1 MAVAR
6 ETRRFLTDGAW
17 AHQDAPPAEVLA
29 AEINSDD
36 DALENVMRLLLR
48 AKPAGD
54 LDMHDTLRGLREACV
69 ARLAAAQRKI
79 PVRAPRVTGLRARLL
94 PACSSCCVA
103 PCSGCSSSSS
113 SSWAR

>member
-36 DALENVMRLLLR
+36 DALENVMRLLMR
-48 AKPAGD
+48 ATPSGGLD
-54 LDMHDTLRGLREACV
+54 LHDTLRGLREACV

-79 PVRAPRVTGLRARLL
+79 PVRAARAARPPPRTRGGRADRR
-94 PACSSCCVA
+94 AA
-103 PCSGCSSSSS
+103 HRRRCSSSSS
-113 SSWAR
+113 RCWAR